1 MDNSCKLSIPIA
13 KCKSGTTRSVPVA
26 AVAFLYVP
34 VIESSHIFFVL
45 LAKKIFNRLSSNESI
60 FAEIPVPVKSNF
72 EAIARLTVN
81 VIAIELLSGISAI
94 EIAGL
99 KQC

>member
-1 MDNSCKLSIPIA
+1 ML
-13 KCKSGTTRSVPVA
+13 VVA
-26 AVAFLYVP
+26 AAFLYVP

-60 FAEIPVPVKSNF
+60 FAEIPVPVKNNF
-72 EAIARLTVN
+72 EAIAKLTAN
-81 VIAIELLSGISAI
+81 GIAVELLSEISATEI
-94 EIAGL
+94 AEIIAGL

>member
-1 MDNSCKLSIPIA
+1 MP
-13 KCKSGTTRSVPVA
+13 VVA
-26 AVAFLYVP
+26 AAFLYVP

-72 EAIARLTVN
+72 EAIAKLTANGITV
-81 VIAIELLSGISAI
+81 ELLSGISATEMT
-94 EIAGL
+94 EIIPEL